1 MDRREL
7 LKCVDRLSEKWKDH
21 FGLYTHY
28 VGYLSAE
35 LVITLLYVWRTSDP
49 FDFEGLSGKE
59 IRLLIDDRARAL
71 NERNKLK
78 LALFPLD
85 KDIDDVMPTLIE
97 VLDEYDLSE
106 SNLPDD
112 IWQEFISYLTSK
124 TKR

>member
-7 LKCVDRLSEKWKDH
+7 LKCVDRLSAKWKDY

-35 LVITLLYVWRTSDP
+35 LIITLLYVWRTSDP

-59 IRLLIDDRARAL
+59 IRLLIDDRARTL

-85 KDIDDVMPTLIE
+85 KDIDDVMPMLIE

-124 TKR
+124 IKR

>member
-49 FDFEGLSGKE
+49 FDFEDLSGKE
-59 IRLLIDDRARAL
+59 IRSLIDDRARAL
-71 NERNKLK
+71 NARNELK

-97 VLDEYDLSE
+97 VLDEYNLSE

>member
-1 MDRREL
+1 M
-7 LKCVDRLSEKWKDH
+7 
-21 FGLYTHY
+21 
-28 VGYLSAE
+28 
-35 LVITLLYVWRTSDP
+35 VITLLYVWRTSDP

-71 NERNKLK
+71 NERNELK
-78 LALFPLD
+78 LALFPLE